1 MSIIDDIKTKAEI
14 VQIVSP
20 YVTLQQTGKNLKGL
34 CPFHSEKTP
43 SFFISPERQTWRC
56 FGACSDGGDIISFM
70 MKIENK
76 EFAETIQSLAN
87 TLGIDNQLNI
97 QKDISK
103 NSELFEI
110 NERTIRRWNS
120 LYNNNNNNLER
131 RSRPNISYKLLN

>member
-56 FGACSDGGDIISFM
+56 FGACSDG
-70 MKIENK
+70 
-76 EFAETIQSLAN
+76 ET
-87 TLGIDNQLNI
+87 
-97 QKDISK
+97 
-103 NSELFEI
+103 
-110 NERTIRRWNS
+110 
-120 LYNNNNNNLER
+120 
-131 RSRPNISYKLLN
+131 SYHL